1 MINIFVSGTDEKYGE
16 DFVTLGLSAT
26 MQSLGYLTCL
36 YKPVETGVLT
46 RNGFK
51 QSRKYAQ
58 VNAIDSY
65 IKVASSYSLTEET
78 SPVCAGEAENI
89 EIKKEIIRRDFRLLT
104 KEADCLITQGNGG
117 IMFPY
122 GKDFVVADLIKS
134 LHAPLLIV
142 TNAKAGAINQTLL
155 TIDKAFQKGINIQG
169 VVIFKDEKN
178 TDEKELK
185 NLPTLVEEYTDARIL
200 GIVNGADTTKV
211 SANKLITE
219 TLNGID
225 IEKVFGI
232 RIAKLSIE

>member
-1 MINIFVSGTDEKYGE
+1 MINIFISGTDEKAGE

-58 VNAIDSY
+58 VNAIDTY
-65 IKVASSYSLTEET
+65 IKVASSYSLTEDT
-78 SPVCAGEAENI
+78 APVCASEAENI
-89 EIKKEIIRRDFRLLT
+89 EIKKEIIKRDFRLLT

-142 TNAKAGAINQTLL
+142 TNAKEGAINQTLL
-155 TIDKAFQKGINIQG
+155 TIDKAFQKGINVQG
-169 VVIFKDEKN
+169 VVICKDENN

-185 NLPTLVEEYTDARIL
+185 NLPTLVEEYTEARIL
-200 GIVNGADTTKV
+200 GIVNGTDTAKV